1 MSNDRNIDFSE
12 IKGDD
17 CDLEAPP
24 ERGNATE
31 GTPGSN
37 GAGVDRDGIG
47 NGTSR
52 LLASNALLS
61 PPSLS

>member
-1 MSNDRNIDFSE
+1 MSDDRNLDSTE

-24 ERGNATE
+24 ERRNATE
-31 GTPGSN
+31 GTLGSD
-37 GAGVDRDGIG
+37 GAGVDRDGTS
-47 NGTSR
+47 NSTSR